1 MLKIKKWILPPLL
14 VFLAAWIFHGQ
25 LIGYGLTFFLEK
37 WAEQAGYTLSY
48 KEAISSSGK
57 LTLIE
62 PALVDRT
69 QCCPLES
76 ASLDLIY
83 GIDLSN
89 GRLILRTEW
98 HQPILRLDE
107 DHFETLNRLGRE
119 FSTEGTSIP
128 VQGFFAAH
136 DAQLEIAST
145 NGPLRFSG
153 SIEQAWGDAFHGSYV
168 LASAPADSHLEIDFD
183 GNTLQIDAARVDASV
198 LSSLIMPLIQESPTI
213 ELTKGILDGHL
224 SIAIAE
230 GSPQS
235 LTGSL
240 SLKNAAF
247 IDRRN
252 RNQATFEWIKL
263 TSSSDDIL
271 GELELTKG
279 SLIFKDA
286 LETAKLQDLKARL
299 TLNKSRQ
306 FLLTSEGFLNASHEN
321 SYLILRAAGDF
332 PHLTSTTMHLALHHT
347 DQAHSLSSVDIKAFN
362 LLERQSKIQVDL
374 KNVRDR
380 EFLFTQNV
388 LNSSFPS
395 YNPIEFSSGV
405 VTGHFDIELDN
416 GLLSS
421 LEAHSLNAEH
431 LFFQVKPWEMGGG
444 AQSILGSFGFKINPE
459 SEILSLASNLKIRE
473 GEVELTG
480 INSDLWHFTDIETQ
494 LVIEDGNV
502 QKSSAHV
509 NLGGL
514 EGQAEILEGG
524 GPAFIKLHFTGTGA
538 DLQPFLPERLQKGFE
553 QTLLDDQVQLSAS
566 VARAK
571 AGIDISGTLEIS
583 SEKSFSTPPIAFGF
597 SIAKLAPF
605 LFDTP
610 SNMDAKERFF
620 KSTSDP
626 LLSQFTPASLYPL
639 LLTEHRYLLSEVGFS
654 SFTLKNGW
662 MSVDGL
668 HLDKFVSPF
677 LFPENEMKLSGKAD
691 LRAEFDLSGIQLKY
705 RAEQVVLQ
713 NESLSIEVAKIG
725 TASDEFPAFNR
736 FDFLSGHLFGSLPLS
751 EANYF
756 DKNSGLLFTGVEA
769 VVLFEGQKVH
779 VDQIQA
785 FSSGV
790 YFAGHVD
797 VDYGS
802 PEKGVFDVAVA
813 VNELEGLFSEMQQV
827 YSHFDA
833 EAFVTQL
840 PLESKISLGPRK
852 GLLTF
857 HVYPEDFDFDAQLE
871 CVIQDGE
878 MFCSQANLLMK
889 EIGTTFYYDHQNH
902 LLNFSD
908 LQAILLLENEAATQE
923 FGLIAET
930 LRFDDLDR
938 GIAAFDLHVKDGID
952 PLLRLKGTSKDEQG
966 KHFIQIDESAS
977 HFCKIHPE
985 NCSLLI
991 SNWDRIED
999 FELTLPFRLSALLH
1013 DLQQFKDTGIY
1024 LLTPAMI
1031 QELNGLSSASGDFQL
1046 KVDFKGDHGRLN
1058 FDLSGKDVDLDQ
1070 HHFKKVHLLGYNRD
1084 KRWLIEQLELD
1095 EISIAAELM
1104 KESEH
1109 WKVDFLGIR
1118 IGEGLLIGL
1127 DGLYTH
1133 GDPLIRAHVNLF
1145 EVDLAKMTD
1154 WMSVYPILE
1163 SFQPHGNIR
1172 GTGEVT
1178 LEKSKDR
1185 GWIVDAIVDS
1195 SFKNLSW
1202 RDFALK
1208 DGEHVSCH
1216 FRSDKGVTIRNL
1228 KTAFRKKD
1236 LPIDGVQLDLKRA
1249 HYEFASQS
1257 VAVDEM
1263 VFQIESSHLPIV
1275 AEQLH
1280 QEFPE
1285 KIDVEMAD
1293 LIGGLKQK
1301 GALSGSIKAS
1311 IEPGS
1316 TTLDLKL
1323 ADGIYNLWDDLR
1335 TLSQFTLTLED
1346 DEIKVAT
1353 QYLLNQ
1359 EYIWIA
1365 FRLNPDRLEEGEVI
1379 LADTMTGPED
1389 EVPLIV
1395 HWKKS
1400 ADAGLIIDKLSGSL
1414 SGLRV
1419 DLMENPA
1426 HPSTKDAFR
1435 LYGKIELDGNRA
1447 RKVFPELERSAME
1460 TLLIGK
1466 GYQVQGA
1473 FEIAKEVNSAKE
1485 RDVRFFGTLEG
1496 SEVELKGYQ
1505 FKNLHAQV
1513 MLEPSSFQML
1523 DFTLSDPAGTLHIGN
1538 IIGKQNEERSW
1549 ELSIPLA
1556 AAYDFRPSALREVGV
1571 RKPSQRKPLIVRQM
1585 FVQDITGTLGDS
1597 NSFQGYGNLYFDNPQ
1612 KKNIQNTLFAIP
1624 AEILTRIGLNLSVL
1638 TPVNGTVHY
1647 EIQQGRIY
1655 LTKFKDVYSDRKI
1668 SKFYLASSGAPSTI
1682 DFDGNLDIQVR
1693 FKQSTLLLKL
1703 VEMFMINVQGTLEKP
1718 SYSLQ
1723 RQKYLM
1729 KEDLYVSTKE
1739 NETHA
1744 Q

>member
-1 MLKIKKWILPPLL
+1 MLKIKKWILPPILVLL
-14 VFLAAWIFHGQ
+14 AVWFFHGQ
-25 LIGYGLTFFLEK
+25 LIGFGLKFFLEK
-37 WAEQAGYTLSY
+37 WAEQAGYTLAY

-62 PALVDRT
+62 PALINRS
-69 QCCPLES
+69 QCCPLEG
-76 ASLDLIY
+76 ASFDLVY
-83 GIDLSN
+83 GFDVST
-89 GRLILRTEW
+89 GRLILQTEW
-98 HQPILRLDE
+98 HKPFLRLDE
-107 DHFETLNRLGRE
+107 DRFEMLNRLGKQ
-119 FSTEGTSIP
+119 FSADGAALP
-128 VQGFFAAH
+128 VQGLFAAH
-136 DAQLEIAST
+136 DATLEIASA

-153 SIEQAWGDAFHGSYV
+153 SVEQAWGDSLHGNYV
-168 LASAPADSHLEIDFD
+168 LASSPEGSHLEIDFD
-183 GNTLQIDAARVDASV
+183 GNALQIKASHVDAAV
-198 LSSLIMPLIQESPTI
+198 LSSLLMPLFQETPTI
-213 ELTKGILDGHL
+213 ELTKGVLDGHL

-230 GSPQS
+230 GVPQA

-240 SLKNAAF
+240 SIQNASL

-252 RNQATFEWIKL
+252 RNQASFEWIKL

-271 GELELTKG
+271 GELELIKG
-279 SLIFKDA
+279 SFVFKDA
-286 LETAKLQDLKARL
+286 LETAKLQDLKARF
-299 TLNKSRQ
+299 TLNKDRQ
-306 FLLTSEGFLNASHEN
+306 FLLTSEGFLSASQEN

-332 PHLTSTTMHLALHHT
+332 PKLAFTTMHLALHHS
-347 DQAHSLSSVDIKAFN
+347 DQAHTLSSVDIKAFN
-362 LLERQSKIQVDL
+362 LLEPQSKIQLDL

-388 LNSSFPS
+388 LNSTFPS
-395 YNPIEFSSGV
+395 YNPIEFSSGI
-405 VTGHFDIELDN
+405 VTGHFEIALDN

-421 LEAHSLNAEH
+421 LEAQSLSAEH

-444 AQSILGSFGFKINPE
+444 AQSILGSFSFQLSPE

-480 INSDLWHFTDIETQ
+480 IDSDLWHFTDIDTQ
-494 LVIEDGNV
+494 LVIQDGNV

-524 GPAFIKLHFTGTGA
+524 GPAFIKLHFTGTGE
-538 DLQPFLPERLQKGFE
+538 DLKPFLPERLQKGLE
-553 QTLLDDQVQLSAS
+553 QTLLDDKVKLSAI

-571 AGIDISGTLEIS
+571 AGIDISGSLEIS
-583 SEKSFSTPPIAFGF
+583 SEKSFSSPPIEFGF

-610 SNMDAKERFF
+610 AHMDAKEKFF
-620 KSTSDP
+620 KSISDP
-626 LLSQFTPASLYPL
+626 LLHQFTPAALYPL
-639 LLTEHRYLLSEVGFS
+639 LLTEHRYLISEVGFS

-662 MSVDGL
+662 IAVDGI

-677 LFPENEMKLSGKAD
+677 LFPENEMQLSGKAD

-705 RAEQVVLQ
+705 RADNVVLQ
-713 NESLSIEVAKIG
+713 NDALSIEVAKIG
-725 TASDEFPAFNR
+725 DVQEDFPAFNR

-756 DKNSGLLFTGVEA
+756 DKNSGLLFTGVDA

-802 PEKGVFDVAVA
+802 PEKGVFDVTVA
-813 VNELEGLFSEMQQV
+813 VNEMVGLFSEMQQV
-827 YSHFDA
+827 YSHFDS
-833 EAFVTQL
+833 ESLVTKL
-840 PLESKISLGPRK
+840 PLESKIALGPRK

-857 HVYPEDFDFDAQLE
+857 HVYPEDFDFDAKVE
-871 CVIQDGE
+871 CVLQDGE
-878 MFCSQANLLMK
+878 MFCSQANVLMK
-889 EIGTTFYYDHQNH
+889 EVGASFYYDHQNH
-902 LLNFSD
+902 LLDFND
-908 LQAILLLENEAATQE
+908 LQAILLLENETATQE
-923 FGLIAET
+923 FGLIVDA

-938 GIAAFDLHVKDGID
+938 GIAAFDIHVKDGVD
-952 PLLRLKGTSKDEQG
+952 SLLRLKGTSQDKQEMHLIQLDET
-966 KHFIQIDESAS
+966 AS

-999 FELTLPFRLSALLH
+999 FELSLPFRLSALLH
-1013 DLQQFKDTGIY
+1013 DLQRFKDTGIY
-1024 LLTPAMI
+1024 LLTQEMI

-1046 KVDFKGDHGRLN
+1046 KIDFKGDHGRLN

-1070 HHFKKVHLLGYNRD
+1070 HHFKHVHLIGYNRD

-1104 KESEH
+1104 KESEN

-1127 DGLYTH
+1127 GGLYTH

-1145 EVDLAKMTD
+1145 EVDLAKMTE

-1163 SFQPHGNIR
+1163 SFQPHGTIR

-1178 LEKSKDR
+1178 LEKNKDR

-1208 DGEHVSCH
+1208 DGERVSCH
-1216 FRSDKGVTIRNL
+1216 FRSDKGITIKNL
-1228 KTAFRKKD
+1228 RTAFRKKD
-1236 LPIDGVQLDLKRA
+1236 LPIDGVQLDLKKVQ
-1249 HYEFASQS
+1249 YEFASQS
-1257 VAVDEM
+1257 VAIDEM

-1280 QEFPE
+1280 KEFPD
-1285 KIDVEMAD
+1285 KIDAEIAD
-1293 LIGGLKQK
+1293 MIGGLKQK
-1301 GALSGSIKAS
+1301 GALSGNIKAS
-1311 IEPGS
+1311 IQPGS
-1316 TTLDLKL
+1316 TALDLKL
-1323 ADGIYNLWDDLR
+1323 ADGVYNLWDDLR
-1335 TLSQFTLTLED
+1335 TLSQFTLSLED
-1346 DEIKVAT
+1346 DEIKVST

-1359 EYIWIA
+1359 DYIWIA
-1365 FRLNPDRLEEGEVI
+1365 FRLNPDHLEEGEII

-1395 HWKKS
+1395 HWKKNAES
-1400 ADAGLIIDKLSGSL
+1400 GLLIDKISGSL

-1419 DLMENPA
+1419 ELAENPA
-1426 HPSTKDAFR
+1426 HPSTKEAFR
-1435 LYGKIELDGNRA
+1435 LFGKIELDGNRA
-1447 RKVFPELERSAME
+1447 RKIFPDLERSAME

-1466 GYQVQGA
+1466 GYQVHGA
-1473 FEIAKEVNSAKE
+1473 FEIAKEVNSVKE

-1513 MLEPSSFQML
+1513 ILEPSSFQML

-1538 IIGKQNEERSW
+1538 IIGKQNATRTW

-1556 AAYDFRPSALREVGV
+1556 AAYDFRPSALREVGE

-1638 TPVNGTVHY
+1638 TPINGTVHY
-1647 EIQQGRIY
+1647 EIQQGKIY

-1718 SYSLQ
+1718 TYSLQ

>member
-1 MLKIKKWILPPLL
+1 MLKIKKWILPPVLIL
-14 VFLAAWIFHGQ
+14 LAAWIFHGQ
-25 LIGYGLTFFLEK
+25 LIGFGLKFFLER
-37 WAEQAGYTLSY
+37 WAEQTGYSLSY
-48 KEAISSSGK
+48 KEAIASSGK

-62 PALVDRT
+62 PALINRS

-76 ASLDLIY
+76 ASLDLVY
-83 GIDLSN
+83 GFDFST
-89 GRLILRTEW
+89 GKLILQTVWNR
-98 HQPILRLDE
+98 PILRLDE
-107 DHFETLNRLGRE
+107 NRFETLNRLGRQ
-119 FSTEGTSIP
+119 FSAEDSSLP
-128 VQGFFAAH
+128 VQGLFAAH
-136 DAQLEIAST
+136 DATLEIAAA
-145 NGPLRFSG
+145 NGLSRFSG
-153 SIEQAWGDAFHGSYV
+153 SIEQTWGDTFHGKYL
-168 LASAPADSHLEIDFD
+168 LASSPADSHLEIKFD
-183 GNTLQIDAARVDASV
+183 GNSLQIDASRVDASV
-198 LSSLIMPLIQESPTI
+198 LSSLITPLLQEAPTI
-213 ELTKGILDGHL
+213 ELSKGILDGQLTISL
-224 SIAIAE
+224 SE
-230 GSPQS
+230 GYPQS

-240 SLKNAAF
+240 SLQNAAL

-263 TSSSDDIL
+263 TSSAEEIL
-271 GELELTKG
+271 GELELIKG
-279 SLIFKDA
+279 SLTFKDA
-286 LETAKLQDLKARL
+286 FETAKLQDLKARFA
-299 TLNKSRQ
+299 LNKNRQ
-306 FLLTSEGFLNASHEN
+306 FLLTSEGFLNASQEN
-321 SYLILRAAGDF
+321 SYLIFRAAGDF
-332 PHLTSTTMHLALHHT
+332 PHLSSTTMHLALHHA
-347 DQAHSLSSVDIKAFN
+347 DQAHTLSSVDVKAFN
-362 LLERQSKIQVDL
+362 ILEPQSKIQLDL

-388 LNSSFPS
+388 LNSTFPS
-395 YNPIEFSSGV
+395 YNPIEFSSGIV
-405 VTGHFDIELDN
+405 NGHFDIALDN
-416 GLLSS
+416 GILSS
-421 LEAHSLNAEH
+421 LEAQSLNAEH

-444 AQSILGSFGFKINPE
+444 AQSMAGSFGFKLNPE
-459 SEILSLASNLKIRE
+459 SEVLSLESNLKISE
-473 GEVELTG
+473 GELELTG
-480 INSDLWHFTDIETQ
+480 INSDLWHFTDIDTQ
-494 LVIEDGNV
+494 LVIQNGNV

-514 EGQAEILEGG
+514 EGRAEILEGG
-524 GPAFIKLHFTGTGA
+524 GPAFINLYFTGTGD
-538 DLQPFLPERLQKGFE
+538 DLKPFLPERLQKGFE
-553 QTLLDDQVQLSAS
+553 QTLLDDKVQLSAIVS
-566 VARAK
+566 RAK
-571 AGIDISGTLEIS
+571 AGIDISGSLEIS
-583 SEKSFSTPPIAFGF
+583 SEKSYSSPPIEFGF
-597 SIAKLAPF
+597 SIAKLDPF

-610 SNMDAKERFF
+610 SNMDAKEKFF
-620 KSTSDP
+620 KSVSEP
-626 LLSQFTPASLYPL
+626 LLKQFTPASLYPL
-639 LLTEHRYLLSEVGFS
+639 LLSEHRFLLSEVGFS

-662 MSVDGL
+662 IAVDGI

-691 LRAEFDLSGIQLKY
+691 LRGYFDLSGIQLNY
-705 RAEQVVLQ
+705 RADHVILQ
-713 NESLSIEVAKIG
+713 NEALSIEVEKIG
-725 TASDEFPAFNR
+725 GVQGEFPAFNR

-756 DKNSGLLFTGVEA
+756 DKNSGLLFTGVDA

-797 VDYGS
+797 VDYSS
-802 PEKGVFDVAVA
+802 PDKGVFDVSVV

-827 YSHFDA
+827 YSHFDSD
-833 EAFVTQL
+833 AFVTKI
-840 PLESKISLGPRK
+840 PLESNVSLGSRK
-852 GLLTF
+852 GILTF
-857 HVYPEDFDFDAQLE
+857 HVYPEDFDFDAKLE
-871 CVIQDGE
+871 CVLQDGE
-878 MFCSQANLLMK
+878 MFCSQANVLLK
-889 EIGTTFYYDHQNH
+889 EVGTSFYYDHQNQ
-902 LLNFSD
+902 LLDFND
-908 LQAILLLENEAATQE
+908 LQAILLLENEKATQE

-930 LRFDDLDR
+930 LRFDNLDR
-938 GIAAFDLHVKDGID
+938 GVASFDLHIKDGVES
-952 PLLRLKGTSKDEQG
+952 LLRLKGTSQDEQD
-966 KHFIQIDESAS
+966 KHLIQFDSSTS
-977 HFCKIHPE
+977 HFCKIHPD

-999 FELTLPFRLSALLH
+999 FELALSFRLSALLH
-1013 DLQQFKDTGIY
+1013 DLQRFKDTGIY
-1024 LLTPAMI
+1024 LLTPGML
-1031 QELNGLSSASGDFQL
+1031 QELSGLSSASGDFEL
-1046 KVDFKGDHGRLN
+1046 KIDFKGDHGRLN
-1058 FDLSGKDVDLDQ
+1058 FNLSGKDVDLDQ
-1070 HHFKKVHLLGYNRD
+1070 HHFKQVHLVGYNRD

-1118 IGEGLLIGL
+1118 LGEGLLIGL
-1127 DGLYTH
+1127 DGLYMH
-1133 GDPLIRAHVNLF
+1133 GDPLIRAHINLF
-1145 EVDLAKMTD
+1145 EVDLAKMTE

-1163 SFQPHGNIR
+1163 SLQPHGNIR

-1178 LEKSKDR
+1178 LEKTKDR
-1185 GWIVDAIVDS
+1185 GWIVDAMLDS

-1202 RDFALK
+1202 KDFSLK

-1216 FRSDKGVTIRNL
+1216 FRSDKGISIKNL

-1236 LPIDGVQLDLKRA
+1236 LLIDGVQFDLKKA

-1257 VAVDEM
+1257 VAVDEIA
-1263 VFQIESSHLPIV
+1263 FQIESSHLPLV

-1280 QEFPE
+1280 KEFPD
-1285 KIDVEMAD
+1285 KINLEIAD
-1293 LIGGLKQK
+1293 MIGGLKQK
-1301 GALSGSIKAS
+1301 GSLSGSIKAS
-1311 IEPGS
+1311 IQPGS
-1316 TTLDLKL
+1316 TALDLKL
-1323 ADGIYNLWDDLR
+1323 ADGVYNLWGDLR
-1335 TLSQFTLTLED
+1335 TLSQFTLSLED
-1346 DEIKVAT
+1346 DEVKVAT

-1389 EVPLIV
+1389 EMPLIV
-1395 HWKKS
+1395 HWKKTDES
-1400 ADAGLIIDKLSGSL
+1400 GLLIDRISGSL
-1414 SGLRV
+1414 SGLHV
-1419 DLMENPA
+1419 ELMENPA
-1426 HPSTKDAFR
+1426 QPSTKDAFR
-1435 LYGKIELDGNRA
+1435 LFGKIELDGNRA
-1447 RKVFPELERSAME
+1447 RKIFPDLERSAME
-1460 TLLIGK
+1460 TLLIGR
-1466 GYQVQGA
+1466 GYQVNGA
-1473 FEIAKEVNSAKE
+1473 FEIAKDVNSAKE
-1485 RDVRFFGTLEG
+1485 RDIRFFGTLEG
-1496 SEVELKGYQ
+1496 TDVELKGYQ

-1513 MLEPSSFQML
+1513 ILEPSSFQML

-1538 IIGKQNEERSW
+1538 IIGKQNAELTW
-1549 ELSIPLA
+1549 DLSIPLA

-1571 RKPSQRKPLIVRQM
+1571 RKSTPRKPLIVRQM
-1585 FVQDITGTLGDS
+1585 FVQDIVGTLGDS

-1647 EIQQGRIY
+1647 EIQQGKIY

-1693 FKQSTLLLKL
+1693 FKQSTILLKL